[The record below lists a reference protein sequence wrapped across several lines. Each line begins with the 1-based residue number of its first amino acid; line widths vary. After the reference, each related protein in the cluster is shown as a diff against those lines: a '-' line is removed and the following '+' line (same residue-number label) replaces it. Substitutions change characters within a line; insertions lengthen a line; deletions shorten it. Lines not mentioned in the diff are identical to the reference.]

1 MSASGPLVAR
11 WRTLEHA
18 TFQAGVLRPVTV
30 EVENAGSAAW
40 RTRGAE
46 EGLFLSYHWLDERGN
61 PIVWDGWRT
70 PLERT
75 VEPGDLLRQELALRA
90 PIPPGAYRLAI
101 DLVEEHR
108 FWLSE
113 LGNEPLERDVQVVAR
128 DAGAARVF
136 LPEDAE
142 PAPGWLERV
151 RALHEEGYAAVGGS
165 VELERGPLR
174 RSEPALAPYA
184 SGGGRHP
191 RFPHPLVCPS
201 LLAPLEPNA
210 EVAGLPA
217 YTPEDEEPYMFD
229 GRLAITL
236 RSRSGRRRS

>member
-1 MSASGPLVAR
+1 VR
-11 WRTLEHA
+11 
-18 TFQAGVLRPVTV
+18 QA
-30 EVENAGSAAW
+30 
-40 RTRGAE
+40 
-46 EGLFLSYHWLDERGN
+46 
-61 PIVWDGWRT
+61 
-70 PLERT
+70 
-75 VEPGDLLRQELALRA
+75 LAVRA
-90 PIPPGAYRLAI
+90 PIPPGASRLAI

-113 LGNEPLERDVQVVAR
+113 LGNEPFQRDVEVVAR
-128 DAGAARVF
+128 DASAARAF

-151 RALHEEGYAAVGGS
+151 RTLHEEGYAAVGGS

-174 RSEPALAPYA
+174 RSMAALAPYA

-217 YTPEDEEPYMFD
+217 YKPENEEPYMFD